1 MTKWWQ
7 NISTKYPIWVVA
19 ISAIMILLLGWY
31 GLGVFDK
38 LSDSS
43 SMHANQT
50 LSTEANEIIEREF
63 GATPSNQVVLFSRV
77 DDSLGDA
84 DSALFTAEVNRLL
97 EPLGDEATSIMTYS
111 TTGSDNFISHDR
123 SMTYAVVNIDGDSKE
138 IFQRLTDFA
147 SDADQSKLSITI
159 GGEAAL
165 VEETNQ
171 IVTEQLAK
179 IELVSLPI
187 LLILLLFFF
196 RSIVAALVPLGI
208 AVATVLGAFAIARL
222 LATFVTIDTY
232 AVNVITILGLGL
244 SIDYALLSVNRF
256 REELPKGV
264 DKAVKKMIATSGH
277 TIIFSGTTVIACLL
291 ALLVFPFDIMH
302 SISIGGA
309 SAVLVAMATTY
320 FVLPSVLK
328 LLGQNIN
335 RGQIRKPKQ
344 VTAINKKGFWHKVAT
359 LTTTHPVISLI
370 VGLVIV
376 ALSLIPIVQFKPGNM
391 DYNWVARGTQSQQVL
406 RSLSED
412 FPSSTADMT
421 AVLTF
426 DDSMS
431 SEDRLALACDTTEQI
446 SNVNQ
451 VQTVLSATPIS
462 AELPCDAIKMLSAS
476 NMLPPELQIAQ
487 ATYMR
492 DGALKFDIFLEDTD
506 MDGEEEALLAI
517 RDITTSEGTLSVTGT
532 VAQFYDSNHAYYKSA
547 PWAIAIIAISMIVL
561 LAFALKSIVVPLQA
575 VVINSIGLAISLSVI
590 VGVFQHGWLSGLT
603 GWPQVDGIVL
613 AAPILVAS
621 IAFGLA
627 MDYSVFLYSRMRE
640 TYDRTGDSTEAV
652 REGIVKTGPIITAA
666 AGALFVVV
674 IGFLSSSVLFMQ
686 IIGLGMA
693 VAVIVDAFF
702 IRLIL
707 VPSIMTLLGKHS
719 WR

>member
-7 NISTKYPIWVVA
+7 QVSVRHPIWVVS
-19 ISAIMILLLGWY
+19 ISTVIILLLGWY

-38 LSDSS
+38 LSDSAD
-43 SMHANQT
+43 MHANQT
-50 LSTEANEIIEREF
+50 LSEQANEIIEREF
-63 GATPSNQVVLFSRV
+63 GETPSNQVILFSRI

-84 DSALFTAEVNRLL
+84 NSAPFQTEVNRLL
-97 EPLGDEATSIMTYS
+97 EPLHDQATSVMTYS
-111 TTGSDNFISHDR
+111 TTRSNNFISHDR
-123 SMTYAVVNIDGDSKE
+123 SMTYAVVNIDGNSKE
-138 IFQRLTDFA
+138 IFQKLTDFA
-147 SDADQSKLSITI
+147 NNANQSKLSIKI
-159 GGEAAL
+159 GGEASL
-165 VEETNQ
+165 IEETNQ

-196 RSIVAALVPLGI
+196 RSVVASIVPLGI
-208 AVATVLGAFAIARL
+208 AVATVLGAFAIARF
-222 LATFVTIDTY
+222 LAIFVAIDTY

-256 REELPKGV
+256 REELPDGV
-264 DKAVKKMIATSGH
+264 DHAVKKMIATSGH

-302 SISIGGA
+302 SIAIGGA

-328 LLGQNIN
+328 LLGENIN
-335 RGQIRKPKQ
+335 RGQIRKPKK
-344 VTAINKKGFWHKVAT
+344 VVAVNKKGFWYKVAT
-359 LTTTHPVISLI
+359 LTTTHPII
-370 VGLVIV
+370 CLVIGLAVV
-376 ALSLIPIVQFKPGNM
+376 ALSLIPIIGFKPGNM

-406 RSLSED
+406 RSLSEN
-412 FPSSTADMT
+412 FPSSTPDMT
-421 AVLTF
+421 AILTF
-426 DDSMS
+426 DDSIS
-431 SEDRLALACDTTEQI
+431 NEDRLALACSVTDKI
-446 SNVNQ
+446 SDVKS
-451 VQTVLSATPIS
+451 VQTVLSATPVS
-462 AELPCDAIKMLSAS
+462 AELPCDTIKMLNAS

-487 ATYMR
+487 STYMR
-492 DGALKFDIFLEDTD
+492 DGALKFDIFLDDTD
-506 MDGEEEALLAI
+506 IKGEEEALLAI
-517 RDITTSEGTLSVTGT
+517 RDITTAQGKLSVTGT

-547 PWAIAIIAISMIVL
+547 PWAIAIIAISMIIL

-575 VVINSIGLAISLSVI
+575 IIINSIGLAISLSVI
-590 VGVFQHGWLSGLT
+590 VGVFQHGWFGGLT